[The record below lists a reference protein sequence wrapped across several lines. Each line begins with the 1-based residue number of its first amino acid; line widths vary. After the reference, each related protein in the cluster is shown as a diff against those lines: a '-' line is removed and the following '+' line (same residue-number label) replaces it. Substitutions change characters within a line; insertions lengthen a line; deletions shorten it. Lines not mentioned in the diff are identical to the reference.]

1 MIQMDV
7 LLGNPAGN
15 MGRAKPLIEK
25 AAREGSR
32 VVLLP
37 ELWTTG
43 YAYENLRSL
52 AELLEG
58 KIMATVSNIASDNNV
73 YVIGSTAR
81 IENNVYF
88 NTCVVVG
95 PKGVLGHSDKAHLF
109 RPIGE
114 DKFFTAGNS
123 HSIYETRIGA
133 IGTALCYDIR
143 FPELCRSIAL
153 AGAKILFVPAE
164 WPYPRL
170 HHWRALLIA
179 RAIEN
184 QMFVAGCNRIGMDPM
199 NKYFGHSMIVDPAG
213 EVLVEGGE
221 SEALLTAELDLENVD
236 RIRSLI
242 PCFKDRNEAAYAN
255 RVDFKET

>member
-1 MIQMDV
+1 MIQMDIV
-7 LLGNPAGN
+7 LGNPKGN
-15 MGRAKPLIEK
+15 MEKAIPLIEK

-43 YAYENLRSL
+43 YSYENLRDL
-52 AELLEG
+52 AESLGG
-58 KIMATVSNIASDNNV
+58 KTTSAVSDAASNNDV
-73 YVIGSTAR
+73 YVIGSIPR
-81 IENNVYF
+81 IKDNELY
-88 NTCVVVG
+88 NTCVVAGPRGVVG
-95 PKGVLGHSDKAHLF
+95 HYDKVHLF

-114 DKFFTAGNS
+114 DNFFSAGNS
-123 HSIYETRIGA
+123 YSICATELGP

-143 FPELCRSIAL
+143 FPELCRSIAI

-164 WPYPRL
+164 WPHPRL
-170 HHWRALLIA
+170 NHWRSLLIA

-184 QMFVAGCNRIGMDPM
+184 QMFVAGCNRVGMDKI

-213 EVLVEGGE
+213 EVLVEGNECE
-221 SEALLTAELDLENVD
+221 SLLTGGLNLENVD

-242 PCFKDRNEAAYAN
+242 PCFEDRNAAAYMN
-255 RVDFKET
+255 RVDFKEA